1 MPGYVDLLAICVL
14 SIEGIGAAL
23 RDDPWFLSLEL
34 SSLANSGSSTFT
46 VAFGSNVTI
55 DVETRTQSA
64 VRLKPNPRRISTIAS
79 GVVPGTRPVMH
90 TSEKSVGKET
100 LGMWPTSL
108 K

>member
-1 MPGYVDLLAICVL
+1 M
-14 SIEGIGAAL
+14 GIGAAL
-23 RDDPWFLSLEL
+23 RADLWFLSLEL

-46 VAFGSNVTI
+46 VAFGSNDTMDLGI
-55 DVETRTQSA
+55 RTQSA
-64 VRLKPNPRRISTIAS
+64 VMLKPNPRRIPTTAS

-100 LGMWPTSL
+100 LRMWPTSL